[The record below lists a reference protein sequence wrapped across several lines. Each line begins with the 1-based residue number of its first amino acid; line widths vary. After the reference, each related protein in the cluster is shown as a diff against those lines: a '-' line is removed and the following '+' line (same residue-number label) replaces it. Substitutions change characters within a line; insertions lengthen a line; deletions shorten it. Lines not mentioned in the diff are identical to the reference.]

1 MGALLTKMATRS
13 SRQAQI
19 AGAAAPGVL
28 KTKTTRRIAAIMTKI
43 PAQRRVKRPILRKI
57 VRRALNRTYVYVR
70 RLKQFV
76 VGITGLTGGGMHTM
90 KISVIRFSTR
100 TPI

>member
-28 KTKTTRRIAAIMTKI
+28 KTKTTRRIAAIITKI
-43 PAQRRVKRPILRKI
+43 PAQRRRKRPSLRSMD
-57 VRRALNRTYVYVR
+57 RRALNRT
-70 RLKQFV
+70 
-76 VGITGLTGGGMHTM
+76 
-90 KISVIRFSTR
+90 
-100 TPI
+100 